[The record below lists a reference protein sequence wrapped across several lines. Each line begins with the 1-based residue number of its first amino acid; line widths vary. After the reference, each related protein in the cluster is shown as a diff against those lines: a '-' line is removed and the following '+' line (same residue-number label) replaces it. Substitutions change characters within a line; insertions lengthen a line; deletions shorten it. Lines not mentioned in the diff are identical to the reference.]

1 MEKVVSDAE
10 LPDEAVDAL
19 ESSTRSHQPKH
30 KSRSAAPTLRPPTL
44 MMDLLFGA
52 LMLFAFQMGD
62 PNSLQIVSR
71 DFDLPTADETAG
83 KGAKELLAL
92 KPIRTGNNE
101 WVYELASGKR
111 LSVDAVVKIV
121 RASGKTPVLLVAS
134 TAKVQNYIDAE
145 QPLRKA
151 GLKAGLA
158 VALEGETAK

>member
-1 MEKVVSDAE
+1 MVNIVSDAE
-10 LPDEAVDAL
+10 LPDETADVL
-19 ESSTRSHQPKH
+19 ESSTRSHPPRRKA
-30 KSRSAAPTLRPPTL
+30 RPTAPTLRPPTL

-62 PNSLQIVSR
+62 PNALQIVSR
-71 DFDLPTADETAG
+71 DFDLPTSDETAG

-92 KPIRTGNNE
+92 KPVRTGSND

-111 LSVDAVVKIV
+111 LSVDAVVKLV
-121 RASGKTPVLLVAS
+121 RASGKTPVLLVPS

-158 VALEGETAK
+158 VALEGDTAK

>member
-1 MEKVVSDAE
+1 MANVVSDAE
-10 LPDEAVDAL
+10 LPDEAVDVHK
-19 ESSTRSHQPKH
+19 SSTRSHPPKR
-30 KSRSAAPTLRPPTL
+30 KARPAAPTLRPPTL

-62 PNSLQIVSR
+62 PNALQIVSR

-121 RASGKTPVLLVAS
+121 RASGKTPVLLVPS

-158 VALEGETAK
+158 IALEGETSK

>member
-1 MEKVVSDAE
+1 MVNVISDAE
-10 LPDEAVDAL
+10 LQNEAVDDP
-19 ESSTRSHQPKH
+19 ESPTLSYPPRRKTRA
-30 KSRSAAPTLRPPTL
+30 AAPTLRPPTL

-62 PNSLQIVSR
+62 PNALQIVSR
-71 DFDLPTADETAG
+71 DFDLPTADETAR

-92 KPIRTGNNE
+92 KPIRAGNND
-101 WVYELASGKR
+101 WVYELVSGKR
-111 LSVDAVVKIV
+111 LSVDAVVKMV
-121 RASGKTPVLLVAS
+121 RTSGKTPVLLVAS

-158 VALEGETAK
+158 VALEGETPK

>member
-1 MEKVVSDAE
+1 MENIVSDAE
-10 LPDEAVDAL
+10 LPDETADVL
-19 ESSTRSHQPKH
+19 ESSTRSQPPRRKA
-30 KSRSAAPTLRPPTL
+30 RPTAPTLRPPTL

-62 PNSLQIVSR
+62 PNALQIIPR
-71 DFDLPTADETAG
+71 NFDLPTADEAAR

-92 KPIRTGNNE
+92 KPVRTGSND

-111 LSVDAVVKIV
+111 LSVDAVVKLV
-121 RASGKTPVLLVAS
+121 RASGKTPVLLVPS

-158 VALEGETAK
+158 VALEGETSK

>member
-1 MEKVVSDAE
+1 MANVVSDVE
-10 LPDEAVDAL
+10 MQDEAGDVL
-19 ESSTRSHQPKH
+19 NSSTRSHLPKR
-30 KSRSAAPTLRPPTL
+30 KARPAAPTLRPPTL

-62 PNSLQIVSR
+62 PNALEIVSR

-92 KPIRTGNNE
+92 KPIRTGNNV

-111 LSVDAVVKIV
+111 LSVDAIVKMV

-158 VALEGETAK
+158 VALEGDTPK